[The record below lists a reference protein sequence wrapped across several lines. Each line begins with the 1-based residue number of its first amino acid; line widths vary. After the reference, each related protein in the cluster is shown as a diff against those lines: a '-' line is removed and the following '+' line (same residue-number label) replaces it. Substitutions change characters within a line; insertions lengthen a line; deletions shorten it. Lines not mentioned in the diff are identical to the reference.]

1 MKRICLALLALLA
14 STPLLAA
21 GDSHGALAVDRAEQ
35 FHYGFSYDHASGPA
49 ASERALQECAKN
61 SPNCAIVMRFSGK
74 GCVAY
79 ATVPAD
85 KGDAAGW
92 GSGKT
97 KALARQQARA
107 ACEKD
112 SAGQACS
119 HNVWACN
126 GSGSSKLRVEPDAA
140 VQQGT

>member
-14 STPLLAA
+14 SAPLLAA
-21 GDSHGALAVDRAEQ
+21 GDSHGALAVDRTDK
-35 FHYGFSYDHASGPA
+35 FHYGFSYDYASGPA
-49 ASERALQECAKN
+49 ASERALQECAKH
-61 SPNCAIVMRFSGK
+61 SANCAVVMRFSGK

-79 ATVPAD
+79 ATVPPD
-85 KGDAAGW
+85 RGDAIGW

-97 KALARQQARA
+97 KALAKQQALA

-112 SAGQACS
+112 SAGAACS

-126 GSGSSKLRVEPDAA
+126 GSGAGKLRVEREAA
-140 VQQGT
+140 AQQGA